1 MIFESTPLKDNFI
14 INLDPE
20 INYIFGIQ
28 NDKTGIDWFK
38 KQMSNFKKEYYIYE
52 FYFSK
57 KT

>member
-1 MIFESTPLKDNFI
+1 MYYNFI

-38 KQMSNFKKEYYIYE
+38 KQMSNFKKNTI
-52 FYFSK
+52 FMNFIFRK
-57 KT
+57 KH